1 MNILVTGSKGFI
13 GRNLVS
19 RLISSK
25 KFNVIE
31 YGRSNTTKSL
41 IKKLR
46 IADYVVHLAGEN
58 KSRNADNF
66 IKNNTNLTKTI
77 CQEMVKLERSI
88 PMIFSSSTQV
98 GLNNIYGKSKLNAEK
113 EIENYFGINN
123 NPVTIFRLPGVFG
136 KWCKPNYNSVVAT
149 FCYRIANNKKIN
161 IINPSR
167 RLPLIYID
175 DVVNQFI
182 NKIINPP
189 SGIEFQNLSEVF
201 EVSISEI
208 AKKITNFHNNF
219 YKIKADFFENKFDK
233 NLYST
238 FISYIPKK
246 LFKRSLSFHSDDRG
260 VFAELLRSDKYGQIS
275 FFSAKPGITRGN
287 HVHDSKT
294 EKFYVIKGKALFT
307 FKNLYDGEINQIE
320 SSSDD
325 LSFVQSIPGWAHN
338 IKNIGSDE
346 LLVILWANEPF
357 DNLKPDTI
365 PYMDMK

>member
-175 DVVNQFI
+175 DVVNGFPPT
-182 NKIINPP
+182 NK
-189 SGIEFQNLSEVF
+189 G
-201 EVSISEI
+201 
-208 AKKITNFHNNF
+208 
-219 YKIKADFFENKFDK
+219 
-233 NLYST
+233 
-238 FISYIPKK
+238 
-246 LFKRSLSFHSDDRG
+246 
-260 VFAELLRSDKYGQIS
+260 
-275 FFSAKPGITRGN
+275 
-287 HVHDSKT
+287 
-294 EKFYVIKGKALFT
+294 
-307 FKNLYDGEINQIE
+307 
-320 SSSDD
+320 
-325 LSFVQSIPGWAHN
+325 
-338 IKNIGSDE
+338 
-346 LLVILWANEPF
+346 
-357 DNLKPDTI
+357 
-365 PYMDMK
+365 